1 MDIGARGNE
10 LIAGAAN
17 RGRDCGQRDQR
28 SQAGIRGRR
37 MGIAARDM
45 RLRLLME
52 QMHDSPPRK
61 DGFSSSSTGI
71 GLRSLDLLRG
81 CFLRQL
87 AALATSI
94 FLVFTTIPSFRR
106 GPRRFPELVH
116 PHLASIRTQVP
127 REKNLEVSHRSHR
140 HAEDRFSRKIEL
152 RNSKNKLFGASLVD
166 MTIQRA
172 PEYGSV
178 LQVPNPRSWNCWVSD
193 QAHVLSRST
202 VEHLNSV
209 IDALKF
215 DTGAEVTV
223 VTIKS
228 TNLPAEEFAS
238 CLYKRWNIEDE
249 SQGRG
254 LLFLLV
260 TSEGRLEVELG
271 WNISKLLKGDGT
283 VAGSLW
289 DPEKTGWLRSVVRNK
304 VLSELKRGKYDKGV
318 VFAVEEVAEKVWESA
333 GFGASSLASGKWWK
347 VVDLACLSVIPVL
360 ALFVKLTSIAG
371 APKNQQDC
379 HPRTTSRF
387 FRNLEI

>member
-17 RGRDCGQRDQR
+17 RGRDYGRRDQR

-37 MGIAARDM
+37 TGIAARKM

-71 GLRSLDLLRG
+71 GLGSLDLLRG

-127 REKNLEVSHRSHR
+127 REKNLEDSHRSHR
-140 HAEDRFSRKIEL
+140 HAEDRFSRKIEF

-172 PEYGSV
+172 PEDGSV

-228 TNLPAEEFAS
+228 TNLPAEEFTS
-238 CLYKRWNIEDE
+238 CLYKRWKIEDE

-271 WNISKLLKGDGT
+271 WNISKLLKGDVT
-283 VAGSLW
+283 VAGSVW

-360 ALFVKLTSIAG
+360 ALFVRLTSIAG